1 MASAAGAITAI
12 DGAIGRVS
20 TYRGTF
26 GAQANRLEHTLTNLN
41 FATENQAA
49 AESRIRDA
57 DVAAETTELT
67 RRQILASTSTATLR
81 AANVRPQLLLAL
93 LEG

>member
-1 MASAAGAITAI
+1 MAISAI
-12 DGAIGRVS
+12 DGAISRVA

-26 GAQANRLEHTLTNLN
+26 GAQANRLEHTLNNL
-41 FATENQAA
+41 ALGTESQAA

-57 DVAAETTELT
+57 DMAAEMTELT
-67 RRQILASTSTATLR
+67 RRQILATSSTATLR
-81 AANVRPQLLLAL
+81 AANVRPQLILSL